1 MNDVGKSRFVLN
13 LKNALG
19 LVGFGGEFLEEVGI
33 GAAELRSAS
42 INWGVTLASKE
53 SNGPAQQSSN
63 AAKTI
68 SKDRGRVN
76 RERHTLRIIS
86 LFSISCIALM
96 THPTERSRET
106 PVDI

>member
-53 SNGPAQQSSN
+53 SNGPA
-63 AAKTI
+63 
-68 SKDRGRVN
+68 
-76 RERHTLRIIS
+76 
-86 LFSISCIALM
+86 
-96 THPTERSRET
+96 
-106 PVDI
+106 